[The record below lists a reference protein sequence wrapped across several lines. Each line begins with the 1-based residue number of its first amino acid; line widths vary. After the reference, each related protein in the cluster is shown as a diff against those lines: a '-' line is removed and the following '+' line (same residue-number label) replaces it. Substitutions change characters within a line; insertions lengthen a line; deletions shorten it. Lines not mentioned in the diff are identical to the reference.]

1 MNNCLVDSLERGN
14 FFMLEVAMQ
23 TTIKSLHKK
32 GYSKAYIA
40 RTLGVSR
47 NTVRKILN
55 SEERGEEQ
63 LVKKPHPSVL
73 DEHREF
79 IEIQLNKGLSKQRIY
94 QDLVRDFNF
103 KGSYTAVKDYC
114 RKNLAATQKVYM
126 VMMAL
131 PGEEAQVDYGY
142 IGTIKVNGKPKK
154 AWVFIMALSYSRYMY
169 VSIVFDQTVKSFIQC
184 HVEAFQFFGGVPET
198 VKIDNLKAAVVEA
211 DFYEPVLQRTYAAF
225 AAHYGFYA
233 QPCRV
238 YTPTDKGK
246 VESNIKYVKDNC
258 FKGRDFKDI
267 GEAQAFLAQWLSET
281 ANKRI
286 HGTIKKVPAQL
297 FEVAERPK
305 LLKLPKEDFI
315 FSKTSRAIVH
325 PNCHVAYGG
334 NYYSVP
340 YAYIGCEVDVIEI
353 NRLVKVFYKND
364 EIALHNLCR
373 ESKGDH
379 ITNSGHYPESKNI
392 TTEEILSRQE
402 TEMKQIGNNALEFFH
417 AFCRKGLIGKYLYHN
432 ISGVLALRKNYT
444 DSVIDQACRRALY
457 YNSIN
462 YGTVKKIC
470 ERGLISLPVDD
481 QNVLEDHDEN
491 GTEIA
496 RDLSHYQQMTALGVI
511 RHE

>member
-1 MNNCLVDSLERGN
+1 
-14 FFMLEVAMQ
+14 MLEVAMQ

-32 GYSKAYIA
+32 GFSNTYIA

-47 NTVRKILN
+47 NTVSKVIR

-63 LVKKPHPSVL
+63 LVKKPHPSML
-73 DEHREF
+73 DEYREF
-79 IEIQLNKGLSKQRIY
+79 IEIQLNKGLSRQRIY
-94 QDLVRDFNF
+94 QDLVREFNF
-103 KGSYTAVKDYC
+103 KGSYTAVKDYA
-114 RKNLAATQKVYM
+114 RKMLATTQKAYM
-126 VMMAL
+126 VMTAL

-169 VSIVFDQTVKSFIQC
+169 VSIEFDQSVRSFIQA
-184 HVEAFQFFGGVPET
+184 HVDAFHFFGGVPET

-238 YTPTDKGK
+238 NTPTDKGK
-246 VESNIKYVKDNC
+246 VESNVKYVKDNC

-267 GEAQAFLAQWLSET
+267 EEARTFLSHWLKDT
-281 ANKRI
+281 ANKRL
-286 HGTIKKVPAQL
+286 HGTIKRVPAQL
-297 FEVAERPK
+297 FEEVEKHK
-305 LLKLPKEDFI
+305 LMKLPQEDFI
-315 FSKTSRAIVH
+315 FSKTSRAIVN
-325 PNCHVAYGG
+325 PNCHIAYGG

-353 NRLVKVFYKND
+353 NRLVKIFYKNE
-364 EIALHNLCR
+364 EIALHNLR
-373 ESKGDH
+373 KEAKGDH
-379 ITNSGHYPESKNI
+379 ITNNEHYPESKNI
-392 TTEEILSRQE
+392 TKEEILSRQE
-402 TEMKQIGNNALEFFH
+402 TEMRQIGANALEFFY
-417 AFCRKGLIGKYLYHN
+417 AFCRKGLVGKYLYHN

-444 DSVIDQACRRALY
+444 DSEIDQACRRALY
-457 YNSIN
+457 YDSIS

-481 QNVLEDHDEN
+481 KRSVEEHNMAE
-491 GTEIA
+491 TEIV
-496 RDLSHYQQMTALGVI
+496 RDLSHYQQMTILGVI
-511 RHE
+511 GHE

>member
-1 MNNCLVDSLERGN
+1 
-14 FFMLEVAMQ
+14 MLEVSMQ

-32 GYSKAYIA
+32 GYSNAYIA

-47 NTVRKILN
+47 NTVSKVIR

-63 LVKKPHPSVL
+63 LIKKPHPSIL
-73 DEHREF
+73 DEYREF

-103 KGSYTAVKDYC
+103 KGSYTAVKDYS
-114 RKNLAATQKVYM
+114 RKLMTTTQKAYM
-126 VMMAL
+126 VLTAL

-142 IGTIKVNGKPKK
+142 IGTIKVNGKPRK
-154 AWVFIMALSYSRYMY
+154 AWVFIMVLSYSRYMY
-169 VSIVFDQTVKSFIQC
+169 ASIEFDQSVKSFIQC
-184 HVEAFQFFGGVPET
+184 HIEAFHFFGGVPET

-246 VESNIKYVKDNC
+246 VESNVKYVKDNC
-258 FKGRDFKDI
+258 FKGRDFRDI
-267 GEAQAFLAQWLSET
+267 EEARAFLSHWLNET
-281 ANKRI
+281 ANKRL
-286 HGTIKKVPAQL
+286 HGTIKRVPAQL
-297 FEVAERPK
+297 FEEAEKPK
-305 LLKLPKEDFI
+305 LMKLPQEDFI
-315 FSKTSRAIVH
+315 FSKTGRAIVN
-325 PNCHVAYGG
+325 PNCHIAYCG

-353 NRLVKVFYKND
+353 NRLVKVFYKNE
-364 EIALHNLCR
+364 EIALHSLCK

-379 ITNSGHYPESKNI
+379 ITNNEHYPESKNI

-402 TEMKQIGNNALEFFH
+402 TEMKQIGANALEFFY

-432 ISGVLALRKNYT
+432 ISGVLALRKSYA
-444 DSVIDQACRRALY
+444 DSEIDQACRRALY
-457 YNSIN
+457 YDSIN

-481 QNVLEDHDEN
+481 KHSAEEHTAAETD
-491 GTEIA
+491 IA
-496 RDLSHYQQMTALGVI
+496 RDLSHYQQMTILGVI
-511 RHE
+511 GRE

>member
-1 MNNCLVDSLERGN
+1 
-14 FFMLEVAMQ
+14 MLEVAMQ
-23 TTIKSLHKK
+23 TTIKSLYKK

-47 NTVRKILN
+47 NTVSKVIR

-63 LVKKPHPSVL
+63 LVKKPHPSML
-73 DEHREF
+73 DEYREF
-79 IEIQLNKGLSKQRIY
+79 IEIQLNKGLSRQRIY
-94 QDLVRDFNF
+94 QDLVREFNF
-103 KGSYTAVKDYC
+103 KGSYTAVKDYA
-114 RKNLAATQKVYM
+114 RKLLATTQKAYM
-126 VMMAL
+126 VLTSL

-154 AWVFIMALSYSRYMY
+154 AWVFIMVLSYSRYMY
-169 VSIVFDQTVKSFIQC
+169 ASIEFDQSVKSFIQC
-184 HVEAFQFFGGVPET
+184 HVEAFHFFGGVPET

-246 VESNIKYVKDNC
+246 VESTVKYVKDNC
-258 FKGRDFKDI
+258 FKGRDFQDI
-267 GEAQAFLAQWLSET
+267 EEAKAFLRRWLDET
-281 ANKRI
+281 ANKRL

-297 FEVAERPK
+297 FEEAEKTK
-305 LLKLPKEDFI
+305 LLKLPQEDFI
-315 FSKTSRAIVH
+315 FSKTARAIVH
-325 PNCHVAYGG
+325 PNCHVAYSG

-353 NRLVKVFYKND
+353 NHLVKIFYKNE

-373 ESKGDH
+373 EAKGEH
-379 ITNSGHYPESKNI
+379 ITNSEHYPESKNI
-392 TTEEILSRQE
+392 STEEILSRQK
-402 TEMKQIGNNALEFFH
+402 MVMQQIGPHALEFFY
-417 AFCRKGLIGKYLYHN
+417 AFCRKGLVGKYLYHN
-432 ISGVLALRKNYT
+432 ISGVLALRKNYA
-444 DSVIDQACRRALY
+444 DNVIDQACRRALY
-457 YNSIN
+457 YNTIN

-481 QNVLEDHDEN
+481 KHVSNEHN
-491 GTEIA
+491 GKNTEIA
-496 RDLSHYQQMTALGVI
+496 RDLSQYQQMTVLGVI
-511 RHE
+511 GGE